1 MNSSQIKALRDA
13 GNFQAAIEQ
22 GLPHIADFKVL
33 IQVNWAY
40 YGLIKQQVTQ
50 ALHQSQPPAN
60 LIQRIYDTAYAY
72 TKLPNRRADS
82 SLSNILRELSKIAP
96 YSPNYLEFIY
106 WVLQVNGI
114 QDSDWQVTEF
124 QGKRYSPLV
133 CNIARSLAK
142 WANRFSQYA
151 KPEDLAHIVEWLEN
165 TRPVAEG
172 DDGLWLDW
180 DRAKLLKN
188 LDKHAEAAQV
198 LASVLKAKRNE
209 FWVWQEAGRL
219 YANEQPDLALS
230 CYCRALECKAK
241 TEFTVKVHTE
251 LAMLLATLGE
261 TTWATAE
268 ILEVLDIRQKQNW
281 KIGEDLQRIMSES
294 WYNPTAE
301 LPNRA
306 SLYAQYSSDALKL
319 CFDNVHEQPASFA
332 GILELPPPKNLPYK
346 KAKCLAK
353 FIIQTRKNKAISI
366 LSTDNKTVSDWKP
379 GTPAILT
386 LGSTEN
392 TPNTIMHIAPR
403 MDGALWDCTQQS
415 FGLVQDIQKDCFW
428 VFLNRHEQIKI
439 LLKNWQGEK
448 PQLGTYVQLFTA
460 VNPKKDH
467 VEVLLAKAYK
477 QREMNDVKVLS
488 GNLKHHDKGFA
499 FIEDIFIPS
508 YLLSTIADD
517 VQKVEVVAI
526 YAKNPKKLE
535 YGWRAVSLSSVLNLD
550 NGV

>member
-50 ALHQSQPPAN
+50 TLHQSQLPAN

-114 QDSDWQVTEF
+114 QDSDWQATEF

-151 KPEDLAHIVEWLEN
+151 KPEDL
-165 TRPVAEG
+165 G
-172 DDGLWLDW
+172 
-180 DRAKLLKN
+180 
-188 LDKHAEAAQV
+188 KHTEAAQV

-301 LPNRA
+301 LPDRA

-332 GILELPPPKNLPYK
+332 GILELPPSPNLPYK

-353 FIIQTRKNKAISI
+353 FIIQTQKNKAISI

-415 FGLVQDIQKDCFW
+415 FGLVQDVQKDCFW

-460 VNPKKDH
+460 VNPKKNH
-467 VEVLLAKAYK
+467 VEVLLAKTCK
-477 QREMNDVKVLS
+477 QREMNDVKVVS

-499 FIEDIFIPS
+499 FIKDIFIPS
-508 YLLSTIADD
+508 YLLSTMAND
-517 VQKVEVVAI
+517 VRKVEVVAI
-526 YAKNPKKLE
+526 FTRNPKKLE
-535 YGWRAVSLSSVLNLD
+535 YGWRAVSLSSILNI
-550 NGV
+550 V